1 MKKVA
6 ELYYIQTPEVLLE
19 WARKDISEIVTMDQ
33 LHSAEKIN
41 QLGCRPMTR
50 IAVREFFS
58 YIEESD
64 LTIRL

>member
-6 ELYYIQTPEVLLE
+6 ELYYIQTPEVLLK

-41 QLGCRPMTR
+41 QLGCRLMTR